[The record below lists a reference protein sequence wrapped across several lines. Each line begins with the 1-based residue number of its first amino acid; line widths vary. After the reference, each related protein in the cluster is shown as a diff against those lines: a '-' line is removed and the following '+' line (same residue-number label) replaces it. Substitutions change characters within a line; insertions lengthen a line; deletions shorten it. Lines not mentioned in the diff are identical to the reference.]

1 MSAFRLHSA
10 STQAKRFTV
19 KKSVKD
25 TINKATKAVQ
35 SIRALMVEFLP
46 EKFSIGTK
54 SGLIVDR
61 TSIIDPDLKPDA
73 DNAARKL

>member
-10 STQAKRFTV
+10 STQAKRFTA

>member
-1 MSAFRLHSA
+1 MVSR
-10 STQAKRFTV
+10 
-19 KKSVKD
+19 
-25 TINKATKAVQ
+25 IETKVGIRVQ